1 MKLRSVLLS
10 VVFSGMALTA
20 AAERQV
26 AFEAEAFRQISAASP
41 TKTLV
46 FSPAA
51 FELDCAIVAESLATI
66 PKANVADRMGV
77 VLDFAGT
84 YAPILEAFRSPT
96 NDVKM
101 LSARGFCVSDL
112 KTAQPSFRQELES
125 VYDVEV
131 MRLYPSFGA
140 ESWFKAAMEGAM
152 EDFAIPANI
161 ARSERFSFYDLETI
175 SVAWA
180 DPFPTS
186 NTRKIR
192 GAAYL
197 SDVRLAETWETKTLT
212 VLRLPLKGDAFFFA
226 ILPKEGRTLA
236 DAREL
241 FGANEFAN
249 LLTVMES
256 VTEPGV
262 SRGPCAIILPRMN
275 LDSRLDLTGAFA
287 AAYVPTKGL
296 VHVAGDQAARELVQ
310 RVKFSLA
317 EQGAGEAPLEKKG
330 EKDVVAFGANGKKLV
345 FNRPFIFFVYHEPTR
360 TIPVAGQY
368 FGEEH

>member
-1 MKLRSVLLS
+1 MKSSRLFLAVLLLGAAS
-10 VVFSGMALTA
+10 TA
-20 AAERQV
+20 SAERQV
-26 AFEAEAFRQISAASP
+26 SFEAEAFQRISAASP
-41 TKTLV
+41 KKTLV

-51 FELDCAIVAESLATI
+51 FEVDCAVVAESLATI
-66 PKANVADRMGV
+66 PKANVADRMGI

-84 YAPILEAFRSPT
+84 YMPILEMFRSPT

-112 KTAQPSFRQELES
+112 KTAQPAFRQELES

-140 ESWFKAAMEGAM
+140 ESWFKAAMEGKM
-152 EDFAIPANI
+152 DDFAIPANV
-161 ARSERFSFYDLETI
+161 ARSERFSFYDLEAV

-180 DPFPTS
+180 EPFPTA

-192 GAAYL
+192 GAEYL
-197 SDVRLAETWETKTLT
+197 SDVRIADTWETKTVT
-212 VLRLPLKGDAFFFA
+212 VLRLPLKGEAFFFA
-226 ILPKEGRTLA
+226 ILPKEGHSLA
-236 DAREL
+236 DARGL

-249 LLTVMES
+249 LLTIMES

-262 SRGPCAIILPRMN
+262 SHGPCAIILPRMDI
-275 LDSRLDLTGAFA
+275 DSRLDLTDVFA
-287 AAYVPTKGL
+287 AVRVPTKNL

-310 RVKFSLA
+310 RIRFSLS
-317 EQGAGEAPLEKKG
+317 EQGEREEPLVKKSDR
-330 EKDVVAFGANGKKLV
+330 DVVAFGASGKKLV